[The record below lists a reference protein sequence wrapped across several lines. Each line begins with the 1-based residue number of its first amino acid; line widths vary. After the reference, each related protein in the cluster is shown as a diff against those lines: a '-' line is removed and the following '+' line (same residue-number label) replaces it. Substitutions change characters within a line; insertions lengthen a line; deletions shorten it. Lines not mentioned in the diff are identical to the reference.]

1 MWVTSLCQLSYCRA
15 KRVDVTVTPKIEIIA
30 LNSTEWRGLC
40 RLCVIYRF
48 ITTLPHLFSL
58 LAIVLW
64 AIGSCKNIQS
74 TTTWATTVCKRNIY
88 IIHNEDEKGLRNVY
102 MYTVKVVRKFNSH
115 YNLHSWKAVIAYPTG
130 APKFLGFFSPFLYTF
145 GCIVICFPETVL
157 SLAQGY
163 FHATFNIKVNYH
175 WQRIVNL
182 LNTANLSSKF
192 WLLILI
198 KLLQLWLPWHTL
210 LNVRT
215 LS

>member
-1 MWVTSLCQLSYCRA
+1 MLFTLFILIPHMQPALILCMAHSVTSHKTMSSAISSTKIFTHHAKNHSTVMWVTSLCQLSYCRA

-88 IIHNEDEKGLRNVY
+88 IIHNEDEKGLCNVY
-102 MYTVKVVRKFNSH
+102 MYTVKVVRKYNSH
-115 YNLHSWKAVIAYPTG
+115 YILHSWKAVIAYPTG
-130 APKFLGFFSPFLYTF
+130 ALKFLGFFSLFY
-145 GCIVICFPETVL
+145 I
-157 SLAQGY
+157 
-163 FHATFNIKVNYH
+163 
-175 WQRIVNL
+175 L
-182 LNTANLSSKF
+182 LD
-192 WLLILI
+192 
-198 KLLQLWLPWHTL
+198 
-210 LNVRT
+210 V
-215 LS
+215 